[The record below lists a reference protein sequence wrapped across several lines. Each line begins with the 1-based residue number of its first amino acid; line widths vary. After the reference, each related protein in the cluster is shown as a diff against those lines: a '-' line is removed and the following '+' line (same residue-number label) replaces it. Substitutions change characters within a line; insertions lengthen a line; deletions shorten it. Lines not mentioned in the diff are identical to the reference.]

1 MRYASFVKELAASGS
16 DAWALHS
23 RAQERQRAGEPVI
36 VLSVGDPDFDTP
48 PGIVQACKDA
58 LDAGTTKYSLAGGIA
73 ELTEAISQKES
84 DRLGMKVDPGDIVVT
99 AGAQNAL
106 YVAMRCLLEP
116 GDEAILLA
124 PPYVMFDGVVR
135 SSGANPVHVP
145 LRSEAGF
152 AIDTDALEAA
162 ITPRTRVVLM
172 NSPHNPSGAVADAET
187 VRRVLEI
194 CQKHDIWLISD
205 EVYADLCFD
214 SNFESPLTMEGGR
227 ERTIVIR
234 SMSKSHAMS
243 GWRVGWIVGPAD
255 LCAHARNLLNNMQY
269 GGSAFIQH
277 AAAHALLN
285 ESDAVETM
293 KEAYKARREILVD
306 YLSNLPGVEILRPS
320 AGIFCLLHVGG
331 LGMNGSDF
339 AERLFEAQEVSVLAG
354 GAFGPALQEH
364 VRISL
369 CQPEPVLV
377 EAATRIR
384 DFIVGLQEAP
394 AA

>member
-1 MRYASFVKELAASGS
+1 MRYASFVSELAASGS

-23 RAQERQRAGEPVI
+23 RAQERQRAGDPVI

-73 ELTEAISQKES
+73 ELTEAIAQKES
-84 DRLGMKVDPGDIVVT
+84 ERLGTPIGQGEIVVT

-106 YVAMRCLLEP
+106 YVTMRCLLEP

-135 SSGANPVHVP
+135 SSGASPVHVP
-145 LRSEAGF
+145 LRSDAGF
-152 AIDTDALEAA
+152 AIDVDALEAA

-172 NSPHNPSGAVADAET
+172 NSPHNPSGAVAQSET

-194 CQKHDIWLISD
+194 CRRHDIWLISD
-205 EVYADLCFD
+205 EVYADLCFEAQFD
-214 SNFESPLTMEGGR
+214 SPVTMEGGR
-227 ERTIVIR
+227 ERTVVIR

-243 GWRVGWIVGPAD
+243 GWRVGWIVGPAE
-255 LCAHARNLLNNMQY
+255 LCAHARNLLNNIQY

-285 ESDAVETM
+285 EGGALEAMRD
-293 KEAYKARREILVD
+293 AYKARREVLVQ
-306 YLSNLPGVEILRPS
+306 YLSDLPGVEVLRPD
-320 AGIFCLLHVGG
+320 AGIFCLLYVGG
-331 LGMNGSDF
+331 LGLDGSAF
-339 AERLFEAQEVSVLAG
+339 AEQLFEAHDVSVLAG
-354 GAFGPALQEH
+354 GAFGPALQNH

-369 CQPEPVLV
+369 CQPEPVLI
-377 EAATRIR
+377 EAAGRIR
-384 DFIVGLQEAP
+384 AFVGSMKETP

>member
-1 MRYASFVKELAASGS
+1 MRYASFVSELAASGS

-23 RAQERQRAGEPVI
+23 RAQERQQAGDPVI
-36 VLSVGDPDFDTP
+36 VLSVGDPDFETP
-48 PGIVQACKDA
+48 AGIVQACKDA
-58 LDAGTTKYSLAGGIA
+58 LDAGATKYSLAGGIA
-73 ELTEAISQKES
+73 DLTGAVARNES
-84 DRLGMKVDPGDIVVT
+84 ARLGMTVAPSEIVVT
-99 AGAQNAL
+99 SGAQNAL
-106 YVAMRCLLEP
+106 YVTMRCLLEP

-135 SSGANPVHVP
+135 SSGATPVHVP
-145 LRSEAGF
+145 LRGDAGF
-152 AIDTDALEAA
+152 TIDADALEAA

-172 NSPHNPSGAVADAET
+172 NSPHNPSGAVAPPET

-194 CQKHDIWLISD
+194 CRRNDIWLISD
-205 EVYADLCFD
+205 EVYADLCFETSFD
-214 SNFESPLTMEGGR
+214 SPIAMEGGR
-227 ERTIVIR
+227 DCTVVIR

-255 LCAHARNLLNNMQY
+255 LCAHARNLLNNIQY

-285 ESDAVETM
+285 ENDALTAM
-293 KEAYKARREILVD
+293 KDAYKARREILVQ
-306 YLSNLPGVEILRPS
+306 YLSGLPGVDILRPD

-331 LGMNGSDF
+331 LGMDGSTF
-339 AERLFEAQEVSVLAG
+339 AERLFEAQDVSVLAG
-354 GAFGPALQEH
+354 GAFGPALRDH

-369 CQPEPVLV
+369 CQPEPVLI

-384 DFIVGLQEAP
+384 AFIGGLKETT